1 MLILTSSS
9 AGLLGDHP
17 SESDAQCCDVRWDS
31 RTDSPSGG
39 TLKRTASSCEP
50 EGGGG
55 GGGGSDRVATSG
67 ATANSP
73 RLCGGRLKIC
83 LLALA
88 LLHTVIVISASHNT
102 TLVGVATIF
111 SPEEGTA
118 SDE

>member
-1 MLILTSSS
+1 MLIPAPSC

-50 EGGGG
+50 ERGGGG
-55 GGGGSDRVATSG
+55 DRVSTSG
-67 ATANSP
+67 ATAVSP

-88 LLHTVIVISASHNT
+88 LLHTVIVISASHNA
-102 TLVGVATIF
+102 TLVGVAAIF
-111 SPEEGTA
+111 SPEESGA

>member
-1 MLILTSSS
+1 MLISTSSP

-17 SESDAQCCDVRWDS
+17 LESDAQCCDVRWDS

-50 EGGGG
+50 ERGAGG
-55 GGGGSDRVATSG
+55 DRVATSG
-67 ATANSP
+67 ATAVSP

-88 LLHTVIVISASHNT
+88 LLHTVIVISASHNA
-102 TLVGVATIF
+102 TLVGVAAIF
-111 SPEEGTA
+111 SPEESAA

>member
-1 MLILTSSS
+1 MLILMFFPT
-9 AGLLGDHP
+9 GLLGDHP

-50 EGGGG
+50 EGSGGG
-55 GGGGSDRVATSG
+55 GGGDRVATSG
-67 ATANSP
+67 ATAISP
-73 RLCGGRLKIC
+73 RLCSGRLKIC

-88 LLHTVIVISASHNT
+88 LLHTVIVISASHNA
-102 TLVGVATIF
+102 TLVGVAAIF
-111 SPEEGTA
+111 SPEESAA